1 MRVTITDVDIAMELV
16 EVRIEPPDNTPVVF
30 LREQAGRQRGLA
42 IMIGNAEASS
52 IHFALKGLSAPRP
65 MTHDLL
71 VQFLT
76 LLDATVDRV
85 VITEI
90 REHTYYATIHLQT
103 AAGLRELSSRP
114 SDAMAIAARTG
125 APIYATSE
133 LLDEVGQEP
142 EVEHAELG
150 EGEAE
155 SILDEF
161 RDFIENISPEDFSS

>member
-1 MRVTITDVDIAMELV
+1 
-16 EVRIEPPDNTPVVF
+16 
-30 LREQAGRQRGLA
+30 
-42 IMIGNAEASS
+42 
-52 IHFALKGLSAPRP
+52 

-71 VQFLT
+71 VQFIT

-103 AAGLRELSSRP
+103 PAGLRELSSRP

-125 APIYATSE
+125 AAIYATSE